1 MAAPSREEL
10 SIIIKAAD
18 KDGSGFL
25 TAAEL
30 KEVFKS
36 MGEKE
41 DKDMDKTV
49 EMFLKMGDTDGDKKL
64 SIEEV
69 LNLITSDE
77 DDPKERMKVMFRM
90 CDSDGNGFV
99 SPSELA
105 TFMKSMSEMDSD
117 EDDSDDEDMTKMIV
131 KMMMKKADQDGDGKI
146 NFDEFCKMMG

>member
-1 MAAPSREEL
+1 MPPSREEL
-10 SIIIKAAD
+10 SNLIKAAD

-36 MGEKE
+36 MGEIE
-41 DKDMDKTV
+41 DKDMDKNI
-49 EMFLKMGDTDGDKKL
+49 EMFMKMGDTDGDKKL
-64 SIEEV
+64 SIEEI
-69 LNLITSDE
+69 LNMMECND

-99 SPSELA
+99 SPSEFA
-105 TFMKSMSEMDSD
+105 TFMKSISEMSD
-117 EDDSDDEDMTKMIV
+117 DEDSDDEDMTNMMI